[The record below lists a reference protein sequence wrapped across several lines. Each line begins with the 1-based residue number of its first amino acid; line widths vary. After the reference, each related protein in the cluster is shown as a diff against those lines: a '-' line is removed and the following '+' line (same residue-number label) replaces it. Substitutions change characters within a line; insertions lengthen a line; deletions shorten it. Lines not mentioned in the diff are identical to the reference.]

1 MTPDL
6 ILFLTL
12 AAVAVAT
19 AVGMLASRNAVY
31 SVLFLVM
38 NFITVAVLYLLLNAA
53 FIAMVQVTV
62 YAGAIMVL
70 FLFVVMLLG
79 AERSA
84 GDERLRWQRPAAAVL
99 GLTLLGETGYVLF
112 AGATTSGGL
121 PGAVVGDFGSPAA
134 VGLMLFNDYLVPIEV
149 ASLLLLVAMVGA
161 IVLSRDDRKKAQ

>member
-6 ILFLTL
+6 ALFLTL
-12 AAVAVAT
+12 AVIAVAT

-38 NFITVAVLYLLLNAA
+38 NFVTVAVLYLLLNAA

-79 AERSA
+79 AERLA

-99 GLTLLGETGYVLF
+99 GLALLGEAAYALF
-112 AGATTSGGL
+112 ERAPASGSI
-121 PGAVVGDFGSPAA
+121 PGAVAGDFGSPAA
-134 VGLMLFNDYLVPIEV
+134 VGTLLFNQYLVPIEV
-149 ASLLLLVAMVGA
+149 ASVLLLVAMVGA
-161 IVLSRDDRKKAQ
+161 IVLSRDDRKKAG